1 MYDVALGAGQA
12 DVSQT
17 RSSSLRTRVKDVL
30 ARAGRGVPSRQQCD
44 PWDVRRRLRVS
55 REWRH
60 EKAEDEGQEKPNGG
74 VRHRSLL
81 RLWT

>member
-1 MYDVALGAGQA
+1 MFIGNKL
-12 DVSQT
+12 T
-17 RSSSLRTRVKDVL
+17 KPL
-30 ARAGRGVPSRQQCD
+30 
-44 PWDVRRRLRVS
+44 LRVS
-55 REWRH
+55 REWHH